1 MALRV
6 KNQIALDAYGCP
18 EIIKVMEKLQK
29 SCVSAKSK
37 SYEKV
42 VIPPPWRLM
51 FGAKRQG
58 PPAPKA
64 RIQKITTPR
73 QPAWACAKWVPG
85 NMSPGPPK
93 LAALDGWILLNS
105 EANAM
110 PAPAQEVFC
119 FFGEGGGR

>member
-1 MALRV
+1 MF

-64 RIQKITTPR
+64 RIQQNHNSSPTSLGVRKVGTGEHVAR
-73 QPAWACAKWVPG
+73 AAKARGTGWLD
-85 NMSPGPPK
+85 SP
-93 LAALDGWILLNS
+93 
-105 EANAM
+105 E
-110 PAPAQEVFC
+110 F
-119 FFGEGGGR
+119 